1 MEVKLAVLA
10 DYSNVS
16 KEGKLNLLGIFD
28 VIRARNF
35 PAVHRNMQLVMI
47 LEAPSSEANTDKN
60 VQVRLMNADGKRVF
74 EVGAQLKLAQP
85 PPGEVIKSPQILN
98 LNNIPFDRPGDYAFC
113 ILINGEEK
121 GRVRLKLVKIQ
132 R

>member
-10 DYSNVS
+10 DYSNIS

-28 VIRARNF
+28 VIRARSF

-47 LEAPSSEANTDKN
+47 LEAPSSEANIDKN
-60 VQVRLMNADGKRVF
+60 VQVRLMDADGKQVF

-98 LNNIPFDRPGDYAFC
+98 LSNIPFDRPGDYAFC

>member
-10 DYSNVS
+10 DYSNIS

-28 VIRARNF
+28 IIRARSF

-47 LEAPSSEANTDKN
+47 LEAPSSEADTNKN
-60 VQVRLMNADGKRVF
+60 VQVMLLDADGKRIF
-74 EVGAQLKLAQP
+74 EVEAQLKLAEP
-85 PPGEVIKSPQILN
+85 APGEIIKSPQILN
-98 LNNIPFDRPGDYAFC
+98 LNNIPFGGPGDYAFC

-121 GRVRLKLVKIQ
+121 GRVPLKLVHIQ
-132 R
+132 

>member
-10 DYSNVS
+10 DYSNIS

-28 VIRARNF
+28 VIRARSF

>member
-10 DYSNVS
+10 DYSNIS

-28 VIRARNF
+28 VIRARSF

-60 VQVRLMNADGKRVF
+60 VQVRLMDADGKRIF
-74 EVGAQLKLAQP
+74 EVSAQLKLAQP

>member
-10 DYSNVS
+10 DYSNIS

-28 VIRARNF
+28 VIRARSF

-60 VQVRLMNADGKRVF
+60 VQVRLMDADGKRIF
-74 EVGAQLKLAQP
+74 EVSAQLKLAQP
-85 PPGEVIKSPQILN
+85 PPGEMIRSNHIFD
-98 LNNIPFDRPGDYAFC
+98 LNNIPFEKPGDYAFC
-113 ILINGEEK
+113 ILVNGEEK
-121 GRVRLKLVKIQ
+121 GRVRLKLVKTKQ
-132 R
+132 